1 MRIRIR
7 NRDKT
12 LHGVSLWMKK
22 CPKGV
27 TIKPNRR
34 AKDSVMWTHE
44 GVDITFPTS
53 IVEICGENRGS
64 DNVGQDY
71 SDYADLFLEEIDI
84 GHVDCREYVLLEDKK

>member
-12 LHGVSLWMKK
+12 LHDVSLWMKR

-27 TIKPNRR
+27 TISPNRR

-44 GVDITFPTS
+44 GVNITFPTS
-53 IVEICGENRGS
+53 IIEICGENRG
-64 DNVGQDY
+64 GE
-71 SDYADLFLEEIDI
+71 DYADLFLEEIDI